1 MLQLSNRNLHE
12 STMIRNQEDRM
23 KHLKLKRVAFK
34 MELET
39 FQAIPDTMMKEGQQ
53 LLFDIR

>member
-1 MLQLSNRNLHE
+1 MLQLCNRNLRE
-12 STMIRNQEDRM
+12 STMIPNQEDRT

-39 FQAIPDTMMKEGQQ
+39 FQAIPDTMMKEG
-53 LLFDIR
+53 